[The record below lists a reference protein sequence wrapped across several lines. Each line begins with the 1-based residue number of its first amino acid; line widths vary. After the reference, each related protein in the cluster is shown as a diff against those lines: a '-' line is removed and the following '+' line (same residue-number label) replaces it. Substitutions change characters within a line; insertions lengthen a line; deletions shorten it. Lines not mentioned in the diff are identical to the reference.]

1 MRAGIGLF
9 SALFILSACHAAPQP
24 VAKDAWIR
32 LPAVPERPGAAF
44 FTLTGGDHDTQLLSV
59 TTPLAIRTELHE
71 TMKMQN
77 GAMTMAPM
85 NNVPL
90 PAGQTVAFQPGGK
103 HVMLFDVNP
112 DAKPGQT
119 VPLKLSFADGTTI
132 DLAAKT
138 VRAGAAKP

>member
-44 FTLTGGDHDTQLLSV
+44 FMLTGGDHDTQLLSV
-59 TTPLAIRTELHE
+59 TSPIAIRTELHE

-85 NNVPL
+85 DIVPL
-90 PAGQTVAFQPGGK
+90 PAGKVVTFQPGGK

-138 VRAGAAKP
+138 VPAGAAKP